1 MVLGLCKQNRHVSHV
16 VPPMLLCSLACV
28 RVLQTPQS
36 PLLQTVLHSHSY
48 VSNCTLAVTGIKQI
62 PVAVDVPLCS
72 LLQVQEISFKHICC
86 CQSLAKGNG
95 RRQTATPTRGMN
107 RTMAMQ
113 VSGIV
118 HLPEFTSEFSE
129 VGIL

>member
-1 MVLGLCKQNRHVSHV
+1 MVIGLCKQNRHVSHV
-16 VPPMLLCSLACV
+16 VPPMLLRSLACV
-28 RVLQTPQS
+28 RVLQTPLS
-36 PLLQTVLHSHSY
+36 PLLLTVLHSHSY
-48 VSNCTLAVTGIKQI
+48 ASNCTLALTGIKQI

-72 LLQVQEISFKHICC
+72 LLPVQGISFQHICC

-107 RTMAMQ
+107 RTRAMQ
-113 VSGIV
+113 VSEIG
-118 HLPEFTSEFSE
+118 HLPKFPFEFSE